1 MRFANNTELMVIA
14 EGIAQGSIFY
24 TVLGDASLS
33 FNHLIAEMALKFEI
47 SFSPFVQI
55 EHKSL

>member
-1 MRFANNTELMVIA
+1 MVIA

>member
-1 MRFANNTELMVIA
+1 MVIA
-14 EGIAQGSIFY
+14 KENSTGINILYSGRRY
-24 TVLGDASLS
+24 
-33 FNHLIAEMALKFEI
+33 LIAEMALKFEI